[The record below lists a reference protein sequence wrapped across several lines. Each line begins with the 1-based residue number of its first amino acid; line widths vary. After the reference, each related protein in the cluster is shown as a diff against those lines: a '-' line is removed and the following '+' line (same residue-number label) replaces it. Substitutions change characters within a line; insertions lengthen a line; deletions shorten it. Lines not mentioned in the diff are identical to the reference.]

1 MLFLTPWENFA
12 LIYQRK
18 ILIFTLSAEWYI
30 SFSVLRDVIF
40 SWIAPTAIISTFDFT
55 MWNSHGLSSSR
66 GKILKSFISPR
77 SASRRDK
84 VAGKFR
90 FQKIFDQ
97 IKLFVEFWDKAAV
110 FSMASDWIWIWNL
123 TKLHDLELTALHR
136 AGLKGNKSEYFG
148 SCFPWKQKWSQKQS

>member
-1 MLFLTPWENFA
+1 MREFRCDFPAKKIDFYTERCMIHFNFSSERCYFQLKSA
-12 LIYQRK
+12 NSK
-18 ILIFTLSAEWYI
+18 SIL
-30 SFSVLRDVIF
+30 
-40 SWIAPTAIISTFDFT
+40 TFDFT

-97 IKLFVEFWDKAAV
+97 NKVYVEFWDEAAV
-110 FSMASDWIWIWNL
+110 FGTALDCIWI
-123 TKLHDLELTALHR
+123 
-136 AGLKGNKSEYFG
+136 
-148 SCFPWKQKWSQKQS
+148 

>member
-1 MLFLTPWENFA
+1 MIHF
-12 LIYQRK
+12 
-18 ILIFTLSAEWYI
+18 
-30 SFSVLRDVIF
+30 IF
-40 SWIAPTAIISTFDFT
+40 SSERCYFQLKSANSKNILTFDFT

-77 SASRRDK
+77 SGSRRDK

-110 FSMASDWIWIWNL
+110 FSTGIGLDLDLKFDETARFRIDCIASGRV
-123 TKLHDLELTALHR
+123 ER
-136 AGLKGNKSEYFG
+136 E
-148 SCFPWKQKWSQKQS
+148 

>member
-1 MLFLTPWENFA
+1 MGEFRCDFSAKKIDFYTECCMIHFNFSSERCYFQLKSANSKNILTFG
-12 LIYQRK
+12 
-18 ILIFTLSAEWYI
+18 
-30 SFSVLRDVIF
+30 
-40 SWIAPTAIISTFDFT
+40 FT

-77 SASRRDK
+77 SGSRRDK
-84 VAGKFR
+84 AAGKCR

-97 IKLFVEFWDKAAV
+97 IKLFVEFWGKAAV
-110 FSMASDWIWIWNL
+110 FSTALDWIWIWNL

-136 AGLKGNKSEYFG
+136 VGLKGNKFEYFG

>member
-1 MLFLTPWENFA
+1 MGEFDFD
-12 LIYQRK
+12 
-18 ILIFTLSAEWYI
+18 FSAKNIDFYTERWNI
-30 SFSVLRDVIF
+30 HFIF
-40 SWIAPTAIISTFDFT
+40 SSERCYFQLKSANSKNILTFDFT
-55 MWNSHGLSSSR
+55 MWNSHGLSNSR

-77 SASRRDK
+77 SGSRRDK

-97 IKLFVEFWDKAAV
+97 SFGTKLL
-110 FSMASDWIWIWNL
+110 FSALASDWIWIWNL